1 MRALYAALLLLLLVT
16 GACGKNADSP
26 QQEACCAALLV
37 EGPVGSKGHDGKYQ
51 LPVACRDLV
60 GCPSLGFNPEA
71 HIDIDPASEA
81 LRQQSA
87 LREDPSCPRAE
98 WEGRCPPS
106 STMLLA
112 SRMGGSC
119 IAAGCVHRETRS
131 MAGEDEDELLR
142 VITSEVT
149 QRLQAEK
156 VNMAKSFYAHVR
168 GLRRSFGKAQK
179 LWSREVTQAMKATN
193 EIDMELLRSLTEVAM
208 MKGFRGGKLEDAI
221 AAVEK
226 YDSQQAGV
234 ALIRSFPG
242 RLMSRAAEVARV
254 IRGLEGTVATLETAA
269 AADAESC
276 LTMEGDLRAEL
287 VAAHG
292 TNDALQATV
301 GEQQRAAE
309 VAAERS
315 GLAVRRL
322 EDQLQSSRR
331 DASQA
336 RASMLAVRQEL
347 ASCEDEVAE
356 VDEASVALSLVAAES
371 TKLLGGGL
379 QSATSRP
386 AGVTTRE
393 AAGLSAAHEACQ
405 RTCEAVASE
414 DATVKNAGAS
424 ILRTPVEI
432 TQRHQHVA
440 CFVLEEDCAS
450 SSLPSNILGAD
461 EAAAIVVAVVL
472 MVLAERWRRGGRFID
487 DQVCSEGRAHEDA
500 DDEGAATAAAQEAA
514 AEKEPVDESD
524 TRTSTLRSWNALL
537 TERAAAAECTD
548 AKIRREATRAAGQK
562 QEKLAQA
569 QQKLATSTDENAVLT
584 ERAAAAER
592 TVGEMR
598 RCVV

>member
-1 MRALYAALLLLLLVT
+1 MGALYAALLLLLLLT
-16 GACGKNADSP
+16 GACGKKVDTP
-26 QQEACCAALLV
+26 QQEACCAALLL

-60 GCPSLGFNPEA
+60 GCPSLGFSPQASE
-71 HIDIDPASEA
+71 HIDIDPASET

-87 LREDPSCPRAE
+87 LREDPSCTRAE

-112 SRMGGSC
+112 SRMAGSC
-119 IAAGCVHRETRS
+119 IAEGCVHRETQS

-156 VNMAKSFYAHVR
+156 RNMTKSFYAHVR

-179 LWSREVTQAMKATN
+179 RWSREVTQAMKATK
-193 EIDMELLRSLTEVAM
+193 EIDMKLLRSLTEVAM
-208 MKGFRGGKLEDAI
+208 MKGFRGGKLEEVI

-234 ALIRSFPG
+234 AL
-242 RLMSRAAEVARV
+242 MS
-254 IRGLEGTVATLETAA
+254 
-269 AADAESC
+269 
-276 LTMEGDLRAEL
+276 
-287 VAAHG
+287 
-292 TNDALQATV
+292 Q
-301 GEQQRAAE
+301 
-309 VAAERS
+309 
-315 GLAVRRL
+315 
-322 EDQLQSSRR
+322 
-331 DASQA
+331 
-336 RASMLAVRQEL
+336 
-347 ASCEDEVAE
+347 
-356 VDEASVALSLVAAES
+356 
-371 TKLLGGGL
+371 
-379 QSATSRP
+379 
-386 AGVTTRE
+386 
-393 AAGLSAAHEACQ
+393 
-405 RTCEAVASE
+405 AVASE
-414 DATVKNAGAS
+414 DATVKNAGTS

-440 CFVLEEDCAS
+440 CLLLEEDCAS
-450 SSLPSNILGAD
+450 SSLPSNVLGAD
-461 EAAAIVVAVVL
+461 EAASFIIAVVL
-472 MVLAERWRRGGRFID
+472 MVLVKRWRRGGRFIE
-487 DQVCSEGRAHEDA
+487 DQVCNEGRAHEDA

-514 AEKEPVDESD
+514 AEKEPVDELEK
-524 TRTSTLRSWNALL
+524 RTSTLRSWNALL
-537 TERAAAAECTD
+537 AERAGAAERTV

-562 QEKLAQA
+562 QEKLAQV